1 MDVNTVK
8 QVGELTEREQILQ
21 SSRYNVLN
29 IHPSQVEFDMMTDS
43 WTELVSPEID
53 DRMTSLYGQINYN
66 DTEQHAASIY
76 PFKNFL
82 NVSQGRVA
90 EAWFWRAAAKKD
102 KKVIQN
108 LLFPTTRHH
117 LIINR
122 MTPVEMPVEH
132 IFNKDSG
139 DLFRGNL
146 DIEKLQNYLASED
159 PNSIAYIYIEAEN
172 NGAGGYP
179 VSMAHIEEVHAIA
192 KQHGI
197 SMVVDA
203 TRLIENAFLIQRF
216 ESGYSKMT
224 IQNIVRKFCSY
235 FDSMTC
241 SLAKD
246 YGISRG
252 GLIATNDEKIY
263 FRAQDAI
270 ATYGSGLATP
280 DKAAINAALKDWNFV
295 ERNVQNRVDQAARLH
310 AALVENNLPV
320 SKPAAGHCVV
330 IDIADYIEIAN
341 YKNPV
346 VSFLA
351 WLYTQTGIRSGMHMT
366 GMTREFAPA
375 TMIRF
380 AIPLC
385 TPDSKFDAITESL
398 ISALK
403 DIGPVLDMK
412 KVSVTQNVLSLM
424 YADYELV

>member
-1 MDVNTVK
+1 MDVNTAK
-8 QVGELTEREQILQ
+8 RIGDLTEREQLLQ
-21 SSRYNVLN
+21 AANYNVLN

-43 WTELVSPEID
+43 WTELVSPEIES
-53 DRMTSLYGQINYN
+53 RAASLYGQIDYT
-66 DTEQHAASIY
+66 DTEKHAASIY
-76 PFKNFL
+76 PFKHFL

-117 LIINR
+117 VVINR

-132 IFNKDSG
+132 IFNKDSE

-146 DIEKLQNYLASED
+146 DIEKLQQYLASEG
-159 PNSIAYIYIEAEN
+159 PESVGYIYIEAEN

-197 SMVVDA
+197 PMVVDA
-203 TRLIENAFLIQRF
+203 TRLVENAFLIQRF
-216 ESGYSKMT
+216 EAGYSKMS
-224 IQNIVRKFCSY
+224 IQNIVRKFCSH

-246 YGISRG
+246 FGICRG
-252 GLIATNDEKIY
+252 GLIATNNEKIY
-263 FRAQDAI
+263 YRAQDAI

-280 DKAAINAALKDWNFV
+280 DKAVINAALKDWNFV
-295 ERNVQNRVDQAARLH
+295 EHNVQRRVDQTARLH
-310 AALVENNLPV
+310 AAFINNNLPV
-320 SKPAAGHCVV
+320 AKPAAGHCVV

-351 WLYTQTGIRSGMHMT
+351 WLYTTTGIRSGMHMT

-385 TPDSKFDAITESL
+385 TPDTKFDAINESL

-403 DIGPVLDMK
+403 NIGPVLDMT
-412 KVSVTQNVLSLM
+412 KVSVTCNVLSLM

>member
-1 MDVNTVK
+1 MDVNTAK
-8 QVGELTEREQILQ
+8 QIGDLTEREQILQ
-21 SSRYNVLN
+21 ASRYNVLN
-29 IHPSQVEFDMMTDS
+29 IHPSLVEFDMMTDS

-146 DIEKLQNYLASED
+146 DIEKLQNYLAIED
-159 PNSIAYIYIEAEN
+159 PNGIAYIYIEAEN

-179 VSMAHIEEVHAIA
+179 VSMTHIEEVHAIA

-216 ESGYSKMT
+216 ESGYSKMS
-224 IQNIVRKFCSY
+224 IQNIVRKF
-235 FDSMTC
+235 
-241 SLAKD
+241 LQ
-246 YGISRG
+246 
-252 GLIATNDEKIY
+252 L
-263 FRAQDAI
+263 
-270 ATYGSGLATP
+270 L
-280 DKAAINAALKDWNFV
+280 
-295 ERNVQNRVDQAARLH
+295 
-310 AALVENNLPV
+310 
-320 SKPAAGHCVV
+320 
-330 IDIADYIEIAN
+330 
-341 YKNPV
+341 
-346 VSFLA
+346 
-351 WLYTQTGIRSGMHMT
+351 
-366 GMTREFAPA
+366 
-375 TMIRF
+375 RF
-380 AIPLC
+380 HDL
-385 TPDSKFDAITESL
+385 
-398 ISALK
+398 
-403 DIGPVLDMK
+403 
-412 KVSVTQNVLSLM
+412 
-424 YADYELV
+424 